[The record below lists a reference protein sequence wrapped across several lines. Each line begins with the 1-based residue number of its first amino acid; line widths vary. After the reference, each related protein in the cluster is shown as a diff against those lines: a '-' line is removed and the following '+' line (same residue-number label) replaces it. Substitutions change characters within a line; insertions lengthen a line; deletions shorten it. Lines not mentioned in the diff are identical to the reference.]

1 MKYVLYVSSC
11 NILTSGDNIQ
21 KLIIELYKYLQSLI
35 ALQSEES
42 GFLKFLELHWINCQ
56 RPTTSNSSKKPVVDP
71 VFELASNDASRS
83 QVISPAVYNKNRKH
97 FHSSLKIYDWKKL
110 LEWGSTGY
118 RTSNNVTPSSR
129 QA

>member
-42 GFLKFLELHWINCQ
+42 GFLKFLELH
-56 RPTTSNSSKKPVVDP
+56 
-71 VFELASNDASRS
+71 
-83 QVISPAVYNKNRKH
+83 
-97 FHSSLKIYDWKKL
+97 
-110 LEWGSTGY
+110 
-118 RTSNNVTPSSR
+118 
-129 QA
+129 